1 MIGDIYHSIPFFL
14 GLILKYK
21 LKVMNKLFN
30 KIDWI
35 LMFRL
40 VMSGAMIIVG
50 IQTKDMVA
58 GGFGAMFAIFSLVSA
73 KYKVGCGY
81 QSGCGVAPRYRSIQ
95 KTEEVEFTEIK

>member
-1 MIGDIYHSIPFFL
+1 M
-14 GLILKYK
+14 KK
-21 LKVMNKLFN
+21 LLD
-30 KIDWI
+30 KIDWV

-50 IQTKDMVA
+50 IQTKDIVA

-81 QSGCGVAPRYRSIQ
+81 QSGCGVTPRYRSFQ
-95 KTEEVEFTEIK
+95 KTKEVEFTEIK

>member
-1 MIGDIYHSIPFFL
+1 MKKFFDI
-14 GLILKYK
+14 
-21 LKVMNKLFN
+21 
-30 KIDWI
+30 IDWV

-50 IQTKDMVA
+50 IETKDIVA

-81 QSGCGVAPRYRSIQ
+81 KSGCGVTPKYRSIQ
-95 KTEEVEFTEIK
+95 KTNEVEFTEIK

>member
-1 MIGDIYHSIPFFL
+1 MKKRLS
-14 GLILKYK
+14 
-21 LKVMNKLFN
+21 

-40 VMSGAMIIVG
+40 VMSGAMIVVG

-58 GGFGAMFAIFSLVSA
+58 GGFGLMFALFSLVSA

-81 QSGCGVAPRYRSIQ
+81 QSGCGVSPRYRSIQ
-95 KTEEVEFTEIK
+95 KTEEVEFTEVK

>member
-1 MIGDIYHSIPFFL
+1 M
-14 GLILKYK
+14 K
-21 LKVMNKLFN
+21 KLFDI
-30 KIDWI
+30 IDWV

-50 IQTKDMVA
+50 IETKDIVA

-81 QSGCGVAPRYRSIQ
+81 QSGCGVTPKYRSIQ
-95 KTEEVEFTEIK
+95 KTNEVEFTEIK

>member
-1 MIGDIYHSIPFFL
+1 MR
-14 GLILKYK
+14 K
-21 LKVMNKLFN
+21 LLS

-40 VMSGAMIIVG
+40 MMSGAMVIVG

-58 GGFGAMFAIFSLVSA
+58 GGFGAFFALFSLVSA

-81 QSGCGVAPRYRSIQ
+81 QSGCGVTPRYRSIQ

>member
-1 MIGDIYHSIPFFL
+1 M
-14 GLILKYK
+14 K
-21 LKVMNKLFN
+21 KLFN
-30 KIDWI
+30 KIDWV

-50 IQTKDMVA
+50 IQTKDIVA

-81 QSGCGVAPRYRSIQ
+81 QSGCGVTPRYRSNQ
-95 KTEEVEFTEIK
+95 NTKEVEFTEIK

>member
-1 MIGDIYHSIPFFL
+1 M
-14 GLILKYK
+14 KK
-21 LKVMNKLFN
+21 LLD
-30 KIDWI
+30 KIDWV

-50 IQTKDMVA
+50 IQTKDIVA
-58 GGFGAMFAIFSLVSA
+58 GGFGAMFVVFSLVSA

-81 QSGCGVAPRYRSIQ
+81 QSGCGVTPRYRSIQ

>member
-1 MIGDIYHSIPFFL
+1 MKKFFDI
-14 GLILKYK
+14 
-21 LKVMNKLFN
+21 
-30 KIDWI
+30 IDWV

-50 IQTKDMVA
+50 IETKDIVA

-81 QSGCGVAPRYRSIQ
+81 QSGCGVTPKYRSIQ
-95 KTEEVEFTEIK
+95 KTNEVEFTEIK

>member
-1 MIGDIYHSIPFFL
+1 M
-14 GLILKYK
+14 KK
-21 LKVMNKLFN
+21 LLD
-30 KIDWI
+30 KIDWV

-50 IQTKDMVA
+50 IQTKDIVA

-81 QSGCGVAPRYRSIQ
+81 QSGCGVTPRYRSIQ
-95 KTEEVEFTEIK
+95 KTKKVEFTEIK

>member
-1 MIGDIYHSIPFFL
+1 M
-14 GLILKYK
+14 K
-21 LKVMNKLFN
+21 KVFN
-30 KIDWI
+30 KIDLV

-50 IQTKDMVA
+50 ILTKDIVA

-81 QSGCGVAPRYRSIQ
+81 QSGCGVTPRYRSIQ
-95 KTEEVEFTEIK
+95 KTKEVEFTEIK

>member
-1 MIGDIYHSIPFFL
+1 MR
-14 GLILKYK
+14 
-21 LKVMNKLFN
+21 KLFS
-30 KIDWI
+30 KIDWV

-40 VMSGAMIIVG
+40 MMSGAMVIVG

-58 GGFGAMFAIFSLVSA
+58 GGFGALFALFSLVSA

-81 QSGCGVAPRYRSIQ
+81 QSGCGVTPRYRSIQ